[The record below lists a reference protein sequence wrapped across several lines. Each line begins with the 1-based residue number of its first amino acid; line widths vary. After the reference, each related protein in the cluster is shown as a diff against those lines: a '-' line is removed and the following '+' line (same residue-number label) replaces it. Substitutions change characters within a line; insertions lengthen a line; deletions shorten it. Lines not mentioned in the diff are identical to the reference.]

1 MLMQKNPEREIK
13 EPLKK
18 RKTLLDLGLDLVP
31 TVLITIEN
39 AWFEPNGQSIAY
51 QAQ

>member
-1 MLMQKNPEREIK
+1 MQKNQEREIK
-13 EPLKK
+13 TPLKK

-39 AWFEPNGQSIAY
+39 AWSEPNDQTLAC